1 MGEVVAARARV
12 GTELAAGG
20 LVRVPNMGAHRAST
34 RAKSEERRSNLPETP
49 TARMLGEINRGR
61 RDTKTAARALTK
73 PRSAGGFCPEDKCR
87 CSTDV
92 CEKSCAKSGKGIAA
106 MCELS
111 ECKDC
116 TDCKATA
123 AIVQKRGLGR
133 HQWR

>member
-1 MGEVVAARARV
+1 VAIKQLDA
-12 GTELAAGG
+12 
-20 LVRVPNMGAHRAST
+20 ND
-34 RAKSEERRSNLPETP
+34 N
-49 TARMLGEINRGR
+49 
-61 RDTKTAARALTK
+61 ALFTQ
-73 PRSAGGFCPEDKCR
+73 PDDAYCDANCHGGFCPEDKCR